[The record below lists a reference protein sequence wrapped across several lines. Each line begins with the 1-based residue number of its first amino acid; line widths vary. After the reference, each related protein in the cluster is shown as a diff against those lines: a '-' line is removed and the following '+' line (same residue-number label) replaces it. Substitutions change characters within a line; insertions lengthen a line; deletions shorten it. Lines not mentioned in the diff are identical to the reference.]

1 MSVQTFSERRN
12 GILETY
18 HKVVN
23 DLETLNADIDQQV
36 ENNKAELER
45 IQQENKE
52 LSSLKGNNNS
62 TIKTLTKLFS

>member
-23 DLETLNADIDQQV
+23 DLETLNTDIDQQV
-36 ENNKAELER
+36 ESNKTELANLEG
-45 IQQENKE
+45 E
-52 LSSLKGNNNS
+52 
-62 TIKTLTKLFS
+62 